1 MRSKHRL
8 QLNRSGELIMLVLT
22 RRLNE
27 AIQIGENIE
36 VKIVAIE
43 GDQVKLGI
51 TAPKEIDV
59 HRKEIYLEIQ
69 EQNKQ
74 ALNNQLNILD
84 LLNKK

>member
-1 MRSKHRL
+1 
-8 QLNRSGELIMLVLT
+8 MLVLT

-36 VKIVAIE
+36 VKIVSIE
-43 GDQVKLGI
+43 GDQIKLGI

>member
-1 MRSKHRL
+1 
-8 QLNRSGELIMLVLT
+8 MLVLT

-59 HRKEIYLEIQ
+59 HRKEIYLQIQ
-69 EQNKQ
+69 EENKQ